1 MKGFL
6 KIMEELTG
14 FEELVTSLQQNITP
28 IGMMGGMDFARAH
41 LIYSAC
47 AKLGTKALIVV
58 PTEAQAKILYE
69 NLDYLD
75 RGNVLFFPQADL
87 LFYDVE
93 AAGRD
98 IKKKRLNVLDSLKR
112 GQKKHVITTVEALC
126 SATVSKEK
134 YDEYSLSVSV
144 GDDLVY
150 EEFLNRIVSLGYRRE
165 ELVEGAGQ
173 FSARGGIVD
182 FFPEWSEM
190 AYRVEFFDTE
200 VDSIR
205 LFDAESQ
212 RAADQVET
220 ARLTPAQEIL
230 ADECTREHLIKI
242 IEKLCKKGT
251 ASKLDDETKEK
262 LSRNLNRDAE
272 RLREGIS
279 FPSLCKYIPYLYGKE
294 KPTLLDYIPEDY
306 LIFWDD
312 PPRMH
317 EAAESAAR
325 DLAETVT
332 EMHSRG
338 VIAEIPK
345 DGYCAEYRHMVKR
358 LTERRLVGLGALTY
372 TSPDYSPKKLISL
385 TTKAVNSFRGSPELL
400 YDSLRYYMK
409 NQYRIIILAG
419 SETVAQRFAVQLEDE
434 GISCALS
441 SEFADLPPAGHI
453 LVTRGGIS
461 CGVEYVL
468 TRTVVISDKEIFGSE
483 RKRRRRAPRPKGSK
497 IDNFVDLH
505 EGDYIVHQS
514 HGIGKYLG
522 IEQLSVDGVK
532 KDYLKIV
539 YKDGDTLYVPT
550 DQMTQIYKYIGKEGG
565 SVRLNRLG
573 GADWNKTKQ
582 RVKASCED
590 MAEQLIALY
599 AKRESIEGISFS
611 KDTEW
616 QRDFEAA
623 FPYEETEDQLRS
635 IAEVK
640 ADMERARPMDRL
652 LCGDVG
658 YGKTE
663 VALRAAFKAVMDG
676 YQVAYLVPTTVLANQ
691 HYNTFRQRLRD
702 YPMQCAMLSRFC
714 TASQQR
720 EIIKQLAS
728 GEIDIVIGTHKLLQK
743 NVKFRKLGLL
753 IIDEEQRFGVAHKEK
768 IKELREEIDVLTL
781 SATPIPRTLHM
792 SMTGI
797 RDMSILSEPP
807 AERYPVATYVLEY
820 DEHIISEAIQK
831 ELGRNGQVF
840 YLFNRVQ
847 GIQRV
852 AQRLSE
858 RFSDTRVAVA
868 HGQMPESELENI
880 MMDMSEGEIDILVC
894 TTIIET
900 GLDIANVNTI
910 IIEDAD
916 RMGLSQLYQLR
927 GRVGRSNRLA
937 YAYLTFRRNKVL
949 TEEAEKRLLAIKEF
963 TEFGAGFK
971 VAMRDLEIR
980 GTGNLIGAQQ
990 HGHMD
995 AVGYDMYCR
1004 LLEEAVRERRGLPEK
1019 KKIET
1024 LIDLPVS
1031 AHIPESYIPSH
1042 QLRLEMYKRIAAI
1055 ETEEDFSD
1063 VYDELTDR
1071 FGEVEQVVYDLMT
1084 VSLIKSYASRFK
1096 VTELIGSTQG
1106 LVFSFDITDMPE
1118 MQRCAELV
1126 MQYPKEFSI
1135 ANTAKPK
1142 LRCRLAPD
1150 KNNRNSAEYLES
1162 VKRITAYLCGQ
1173 AEEFLPVN

>member
-1 MKGFL
+1 MEGFL
-6 KIMEELTG
+6 KIMEELTD
-14 FEELVTSLQQNITP
+14 FEELVTALKQNITP
-28 IGMMGGMDFARAH
+28 IGTMGGVDFTRAH
-41 LIYSAC
+41 LIHSAC
-47 AKLGTKALIVV
+47 TKLGTKALIVV
-58 PTEAQAKILYE
+58 ANEALAKVLYDD
-69 NLDYLD
+69 LDYLD
-75 RGNVLFFPQADL
+75 RGNVLLFPQTDL

-98 IKKKRLNVLDSLKR
+98 IKKRRLNVLDSLR
-112 GQKKHVITTVEALC
+112 RQEKHVITTAEALC
-126 SATVSKEK
+126 SVTVSFEQYEK
-134 YDEYSLSVSV
+134 YSLSISV
-144 GDDLVY
+144 GDELDY
-150 EEFLNRIVSLGYRRE
+150 EEFLKRLVTLGYRRE

-212 RAADQVET
+212 RASDQVAT

-230 ADECTREHLIKI
+230 LDDDTRAALISKI
-242 IEKLCKKGT
+242 GKLYKKS
-251 ASKLDDETKEK
+251 AAANLDDETKDK
-262 LSRNLNRDAE
+262 LLRNLKRDEE
-272 RLREGIS
+272 RLREKIS
-279 FPSLCKYIPYLYGKE
+279 FPSLCKYIPYIYGKE
-294 KPTLLDYIPEDY
+294 KPTLLDYIPKDY
-306 LIFWDD
+306 LVFWDD
-312 PPRMH
+312 PPRLH
-317 EAAESAAR
+317 EAAESAVQN
-325 DLAETVT
+325 LAATVT
-332 EMHSRG
+332 EMLSRG
-338 VIAEIPK
+338 VIAENAK
-345 DGYCAEYRHMVKR
+345 EGYFSDFRRMIKR
-358 LTERRLVGLGALTY
+358 LTERRFVGMGALTY
-372 TSPDYSPKKLISL
+372 ASPDYSPRKLISF
-385 TTKAVNSFRGSPELL
+385 TTKALNSFNGSQDLL
-400 YDSLRYYMK
+400 YDSLRYYVK
-409 NQYRIIILAG
+409 NQYRVVILAG
-419 SETVAQRFAVQLEDE
+419 TETAAQHLVTRLEDE
-434 GISCALS
+434 GIHSALT
-441 SEFADLPPAGHI
+441 SEFSDLPPVGHI
-453 LVTRGGIS
+453 LVTHGGIS
-461 CGVEYVL
+461 HGVEYVL
-468 TRTVVISDKEIFGSE
+468 TRIVIISDKELFGAE
-483 RKRRRRAPRPKGSK
+483 RKRRRRAVRPKGSK
-497 IDNFVDLH
+497 IDSFVDLH
-505 EGDYIVHQS
+505 EGDFIVHQS

-522 IEQLSVDGVK
+522 IEQLNVDGVK

-550 DQMTQIYKYIGKEGG
+550 DQMTQIYKYIGKEGVN
-565 SVRLNRLG
+565 VRLNRLG

-582 RVKASCED
+582 RVKASCEE

-599 AKRESIEGISFS
+599 AKRASIEGIRFS

-640 ADMERARPMDRL
+640 ADMECAHPMDRL

-676 YQVAYLVPTTVLANQ
+676 YQVAYLVPTTILANQ
-691 HYNTFRQRLRD
+691 HYNTFRQRLRE
-702 YPMQCAMLSRFC
+702 YPMKCAMLSRFC
-714 TASQQR
+714 TTAQQK
-720 EIIKQLAS
+720 EIVKQLAS

-743 NVKFRKLGLL
+743 NIKFRKLGLL

-820 DEHIISEAIQK
+820 DEHVIREALQK
-831 ELGRNGQVF
+831 ELGRNGQVY

-847 GIQRV
+847 GIHRV
-852 AQRLSE
+852 SQKI
-858 RFSDTRVAVA
+858 SDWFPDVRVAVA
-868 HGQMPESELENI
+868 HGKMPESELEAI
-880 MMDMSEGEIDILVC
+880 MMDMSEGSIDILVC

-937 YAYLTFRRNKVL
+937 YAYLTFKRDKVL

-1004 LLEEAVRERRGLPEK
+1004 LLEEAVQEKRGLPVK
-1019 KKIET
+1019 KKVET

-1031 AHIPESYIPSH
+1031 AYIPENYIPIH
-1042 QLRLEMYKRIAAI
+1042 QLRLEMYKKIAAI
-1055 ETEEDFSD
+1055 ENEEEFSD
-1063 VYDELTDR
+1063 VYDEISDR
-1071 FGEVEQVVYDLMT
+1071 FGEVPQAVYDLMT

-1096 VTELIGSTQG
+1096 VVELIGNTQG

-1126 MQYPKEFSI
+1126 MQHPKEFFI

-1142 LRCRLAPD
+1142 LRCRIIPD
-1150 KNNRNSAEYLES
+1150 KNSRNTAKYLKT
-1162 VKRITAYLCGQ
+1162 VKNLTAYLCGQ
-1173 AEEFLPVN
+1173 EENF

>member
-1 MKGFL
+1 MEGFL
-6 KIMEELTG
+6 KIMEELTD
-14 FEELVTSLQQNITP
+14 FDELVTALKQNITP
-28 IGMMGGMDFARAH
+28 IGMMGGVDFTRAH
-41 LIYSAC
+41 LIHSAC
-47 AKLGTKALIVV
+47 TKLGTKALIVV
-58 PTEAQAKILYE
+58 SNEAQAKALYDD
-69 NLDYLD
+69 LDYLD
-75 RGNVLFFPQADL
+75 RGNILLFPQSDL

-98 IKKKRLNVLDSLKR
+98 IKKKRLNVLDSLR
-112 GQKKHVITTVEALC
+112 RQQKKHIITTVEALC
-126 SATVSKEK
+126 SVTAPREQYEK
-134 YDEYSLSVSV
+134 FSLSISV
-144 GDDLVY
+144 GDELDY
-150 EEFLNRIVSLGYRRE
+150 EEFLARLVTLGYRRE

-212 RAADQVET
+212 RAADQVEM

-230 ADECTREHLIKI
+230 LDSEARTVLLAK
-242 IEKLCKKGT
+242 IEKLCKKS
-251 ASKLDDETKEK
+251 AVSDLDDETKDK
-262 LSRNLNRDAE
+262 LNRNLNRDME

-279 FPSLCKYIPYLYGKE
+279 FPSLCKYIPYIYGKE
-294 KPTLLDYIPEDY
+294 KPTLLDYIPEEY

-312 PPRMH
+312 PSRLNEM
-317 EAAESAAR
+317 AENASR
-325 DLAETVT
+325 ELASTVA
-332 EMHSRG
+332 EMLSRG
-338 VIAEIPK
+338 VIAEAAK
-345 DGYCAEYRHMVKR
+345 EGYSADYRQMVKR
-358 LTERRLVGLGALTY
+358 LTQRRFVGMGALTY
-372 TSPDYSPKKLISL
+372 ASPDYIPKKLISF
-385 TTKAVNSFRGSPELL
+385 TTKALNSFHGSPELL

-409 NQYRIIILAG
+409 NQYRIVILAG
-419 SETVAQRFAVQLEDE
+419 AETAAHHFVTRLEDE
-434 GISCALS
+434 GIHSTLT
-441 SEFADLPPAGHI
+441 SEFTELPPAGHI
-453 LVTRGGIS
+453 LVTHGGIS
-461 CGVEYVL
+461 HGVEYVL
-468 TRTVVISDKEIFGSE
+468 TRTVIISDKEIFGSE
-483 RKRRRRAPRPKGSK
+483 RKRRRRAARPKGSK

-550 DQMTQIYKYIGKEGG
+550 DQMTQIYKYIGKEGV

-640 ADMERARPMDRL
+640 EDMERARPMDRL

-676 YQVAYLVPTTVLANQ
+676 YQVAYLVPTTILANQ
-691 HYNTFRQRLRD
+691 HYNTFRQRLKD

-714 TASQQR
+714 TASQQK
-720 EIIKQLAS
+720 EIVKQLAS

-743 NVKFRKLGLL
+743 NIKFRKLGLL

-820 DEHIISEAIQK
+820 DEHVIREAVQK

-847 GIQRV
+847 GIHRV
-852 AQRLSE
+852 SQRLADW
-858 RFSDTRVAVA
+858 FPDARVAVA
-868 HGQMPESELENI
+868 HGQMPESELEAI
-880 MMDMSEGEIDILVC
+880 MMDMSEGVIDILVC

-937 YAYLTFRRNKVL
+937 YAYLTFKRDKVL

-1004 LLEEAVRERRGLPEK
+1004 LLEEAVREKRGLPEK

-1031 AHIPESYIPSH
+1031 AHIPESYIPAH

-1063 VYDELTDR
+1063 VYDEISDR
-1071 FGEVEQVVYDLMT
+1071 FGEVPQVVYDLMT
-1084 VSLIKSYASRFK
+1084 VSLIKSYASRYK
-1096 VTELIGSTQG
+1096 VVELIGSAQG

-1126 MQYPKEFSI
+1126 MQYPKDFSI

-1150 KNNRNSAEYLES
+1150 KNNRNTAEYLES
-1162 VKRITAYLCGQ
+1162 VKRLTAYLCGQ
-1173 AEEFLPVN
+1173 EEKI